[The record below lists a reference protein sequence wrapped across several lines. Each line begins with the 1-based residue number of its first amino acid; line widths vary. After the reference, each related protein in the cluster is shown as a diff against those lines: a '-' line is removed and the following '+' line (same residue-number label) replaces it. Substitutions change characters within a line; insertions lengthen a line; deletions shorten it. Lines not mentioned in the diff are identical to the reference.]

1 MPLPSIMGGNV
12 IAFVKGESSMK
23 ALKLIS
29 AAVLLVLT
37 LSSLAACGAPPV
49 AMSDIPV
56 LPQAAPLEKGKNP
69 IADAA
74 SDAMDKALTGEN
86 LKSEFKL
93 YSVPAD
99 VTWDQVKSFYTDKLS
114 SGDWKSS
121 DKLLQESEAFSAI
134 GWTRSGDQ
142 QALVIGYGP
151 DILGNGTPF
160 LMIMLASK

>member
-1 MPLPSIMGGNV
+1 
-12 IAFVKGESSMK
+12 MK

-29 AAVLLVLT
+29 AAVLLVLA
-37 LSSLAACGAPPV
+37 LGSLAACGAPPV

-56 LPQAAPLEKGKNP
+56 HPQATPLEKGKNP

-74 SDAMDKALTGEN
+74 IDAMDKALSGQN
-86 LKSEFKL
+86 LKSEVKL

-99 VTWDQVKSFYTDKLS
+99 VTWDQVKSFYTEKLN

-121 DKLLQESEAFSAI
+121 DQLLQESAAFSAI

-151 DILGNGTPF
+151 DALGNGTPF
-160 LMIMLASK
+160 LMIMLASR